1 MSVPVLWFAGG
12 ASSLAQHAD
21 IHLAALDAAAHAERE
36 QALLPRLAAAE
47 QARYRGF
54 SAELRR
60 QTWLAGRGL
69 LLAAIEHLHGTADP
83 ALLLTAEH
91 GGVRYAA
98 GGLHLNLSHSGGWLA
113 AAAADLPVGIDIE
126 RLRHRAVVAQ
136 AARVFCPEEAERL
149 AREAEPLPLFY
160 RLWTLKE
167 AACKAAGLTIWDAL
181 HQVCFDLE
189 SGRCHLK
196 TPFPAGPWHF
206 IYGDF
211 APDWRLGLA
220 LRGGDRAVT
229 CWQREAGG
237 WARLALSGAGR
248 VASG

>member
-1 MSVPVLWFAGG
+1 M
-12 ASSLAQHAD
+12 AQHAH
-21 IHLAALDAAAHAERE
+21 IHLAPMDAAAHMERE
-36 QALLPRLAAAE
+36 RRLLPRLAAAE
-47 QARYRGF
+47 QARYRSF

-60 QTWLAGRGL
+60 QTWLAGREL
-69 LLAAIEHLHGTADP
+69 LLATLEHSRGTADP

-91 GGVRYAA
+91 GGVHYA
-98 GGLHLNLSHSGGWLA
+98 GGDLHLNLSHSGEWLA

-126 RLRHRAVVAQ
+126 RLRPRAVAAQ

-149 AREAEPLPLFY
+149 AREADPLPLFY

-181 HQVCFDLE
+181 HRVCLDLE
-189 SGRCHLK
+189 TGRCRLEP
-196 TPFPAGPWHF
+196 PFQAGPWHF

-220 LRGGDRAVT
+220 LQGGDRAVT
-229 CWQREAGG
+229 CWRQEGGG
-237 WARLALSGAGR
+237 WTRMDLAHSGSVAG
-248 VASG
+248 A